1 MEHEFPQP
9 FAQQYDTLL
18 KRMALRGLSPK
29 TVELY
34 SHGVRR
40 AAGYFG
46 FEMDNLSRE
55 QLTEYLSWLLANSN

>member
-1 MEHEFPQP
+1 
-9 FAQQYDTLL
+9 
-18 KRMALRGLSPK
+18 MALRGLSPK
-29 TVELY
+29 TVALY

-55 QLTEYLSWLLANSN
+55 QLTEYLSFIPGNSSPWQNAQKNL

>member
-9 FAQQYDTLL
+9 FGQQYDTLL

-34 SHGVRR
+34 SHGG
-40 AAGYFG
+40 AAGGWVF
-46 FEMDNLSRE
+46 
-55 QLTEYLSWLLANSN
+55 WV